1 MLTASAIDL
10 TAGNARTNLVESIM
24 GSLFGD
30 LNLNKTVS
38 FADFA
43 LLQGNLGMSGGGWA
57 GDGARASHTG
67 PGGLGG
73 PLTLGCR
80 RWAR

>member
-10 TAGNARTNLVESIM
+10 TAGDARTNLVENSLDT
-24 GSLFGD
+24 LFGD
-30 LNLNKTVS
+30 FNLNKTVS

-57 GDGARASHTG
+57 GDGARAGHTG

-73 PLTLGCR
+73 P
-80 RWAR
+80 